1 MNSFLA
7 GTIFGRILPFASE
20 SVRTATLKLFWY
32 LLLLKEKS
40 FFFFKYTFQSR
51 ILKIEVYREIFLK
64 EMYQK
69 RKKNL

>member
-40 FFFFKYTFQSR
+40 FFFFLNTRFR
-51 ILKIEVYREIFLK
+51 AEFLK
-64 EMYQK
+64 LKYIERYF
-69 RKKNL
+69 